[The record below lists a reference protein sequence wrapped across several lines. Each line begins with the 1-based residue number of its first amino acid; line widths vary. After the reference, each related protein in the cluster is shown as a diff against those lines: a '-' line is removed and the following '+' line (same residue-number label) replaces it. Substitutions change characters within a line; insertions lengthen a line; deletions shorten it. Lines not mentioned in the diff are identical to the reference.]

1 MQHDSMVTVRLSEP
15 PALTLDT
22 SVGDE
27 DALGKRSTIEIEDG
41 AHSRCTSGESSV
53 RASSLSIGN
62 ARTNRSLQDELEDD
76 SSPGGDSGAADEQD
90 DVNWERLEKTEDE
103 QPKDEETDNV
113 GCSYNPE

>member
-27 DALGKRSTIEIEDG
+27 DALGKRSTIETEDG
-41 AHSRCTSGESSV
+41 AHSRYTSGESSV
-53 RASSLSIGN
+53 RASSPSIGN

-76 SSPGGDSGAADEQD
+76 SSPGGDSGEQD

-113 GCSYNPE
+113 GCSCNPG